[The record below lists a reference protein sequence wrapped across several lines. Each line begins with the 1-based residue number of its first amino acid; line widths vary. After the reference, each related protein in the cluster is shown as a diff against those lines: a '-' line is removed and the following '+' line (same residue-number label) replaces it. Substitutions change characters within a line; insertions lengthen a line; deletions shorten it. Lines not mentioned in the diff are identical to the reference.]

1 MEGVPAAAREFLSD
15 GAAVEAYLEVD
26 RRREAALHELHD
38 AFISFRDAD
47 ESIHRLV
54 KRIRQPLWEVRTP
67 PGGGAPV
74 NLWGFQHEDE
84 RLFAERFAGAAPR
97 VPDVDLA
104 SLFRSYLQ
112 DEPRRAAD
120 KRVQLLL
127 AFGEFVAG
135 LDARAEE
142 GEPRLGVG
150 PAANFLTFAWH
161 CLSMGAEPVFLYTAN
176 RAIKALDDGAGSGE
190 GPVGHLERRFTTFFA
205 LTDRLGDA
213 LAAAPAPMRR
223 GWAVEHA
230 LEWLLERLERGDGL
244 RKALLEDPGA
254 SGLFPTRSRG
264 GLRPVIVAPSAG
276 TVTAPEAGAAGSV
289 RIERPKIIV
298 ASPAEPEAPARV
310 EVDAPASDPEPRR
323 PRTERLTDDDTRA
336 RQRARIGELSKRRVV
351 YGEPTP
357 IVERSG
363 ADLADMLPPDRT
375 PPVGMPRPEAPPPKA
390 EVRAEAPKAEAP
402 KLEAP
407 KLEAPKAEAPK
418 AEPPKPAPPRPEPPR
433 PAPPKVEAP
442 KAEAPK
448 PEPAASGDEPW
459 WAKRLG
465 EPSSRPADPS
475 PAAPAPPRA
484 AKADERGPGRA
495 ALRGDLTEELDA
507 PPALKPSLLD
517 DESADLAVDA
527 LLGELR
533 GEVVQASRGEPP
545 RELPPDR
552 LAHDLFLDPTLLA
565 ELQATLNQRGRALL
579 VGPPWAGK
587 THVARRLAIH
597 LAGHL
602 DRVLFLRLHP
612 ALTYADLMGREPGL
626 ARAFCE
632 RARDDRDQRY
642 VLVLDEVDAGD
653 AAQALGELT
662 GALAERGQDVQLGT
676 TGAAFLVP
684 RNLLVLATARS
695 LPREGALVGRFP
707 AVRLQADPEVLR
719 RFLAQCRPAM
729 EWVADLLR
737 TLNERLLARDPSAQV
752 GHGAFMDPDLDA
764 DRVRLI
770 FRHEVGPLLEAHGIR
785 DDAALEL
792 ESLRARG

>member
-15 GAAVEAYLEVD
+15 TAAVEAYLEVD

-120 KRVQLLL
+120 KKVQLLL

-161 CLSMGAEPVFLYTAN
+161 CLSMGAEPVFLYAAN
-176 RAIKALDDGAGSGE
+176 RATKALDEAAGSGE
-190 GPVGHLERRFTTFFA
+190 GAGGHLERRFTTFFA

-213 LAAAPAPMRR
+213 LAQAPAPMRR
-223 GWAVEHA
+223 GWAIEHA
-230 LEWLLERLERGDGL
+230 LEWLLERLERGGNM
-244 RKALLEDPGA
+244 KALLEDPGA
-254 SGLFPTRSRG
+254 SGLFSTRPRG
-264 GLRPVIVAPSAG
+264 GADAPLRPVIVAPSAG
-276 TVTAPEAGAAGSV
+276 TVTAADGGGATASV
-289 RIERPKIIV
+289 RIERPKIV
-298 ASPAEPEAPARV
+298 AAGAAPEVEPRPEAAAPPLDDAEPRKYK
-310 EVDAPASDPEPRR
+310 
-323 PRTERLTDDDTRA
+323 TERLKDDETRA

-357 IVERSG
+357 IVDRSG
-363 ADLADMLPPDRT
+363 AELAEVLPPDRT
-375 PPVGMPRPEAPPPKA
+375 PPHGLPRPG
-390 EVRAEAPKAEAP
+390 APKAESA
-402 KLEAP
+402 KV
-407 KLEAPKAEAPK
+407 
-418 AEPPKPAPPRPEPPR
+418 EPPKPEPVAKVEPPKPEPVAKVEPPKPEPPRPEPAR
-433 PAPPKVEAP
+433 V
-442 KAEAPK
+442 
-448 PEPAASGDEPW
+448 EPAAKAPAPDAGAPPRSVEPW
-459 WAKRLG
+459 WAQG
-465 EPSSRPADPS
+465 VSVPPPD
-475 PAAPAPPRA
+475 APPRA
-484 AKADERGPGRA
+484 PAEPPRPPRPEPT
-495 ALRGDLTEELDA
+495 GDLTEELDA
-507 PPALKPSLLD
+507 PEALRSAPPVVERAPELAD
-517 DESADLAVDA
+517 DESADVAVDA

-545 RELPPDR
+545 REVPPDR

-626 ARAFCE
+626 VRAFCE
-632 RARDDRDQRY
+632 RAREDRDQRY
-642 VLVLDEVDAGD
+642 VLVLDELDAGD

-676 TGAAFLVP
+676 TGAAFHVP

-695 LPREGALVGRFP
+695 LPREGALVGRLP
-707 AVRLQADPEVLR
+707 AVRLPADPEVLR
-719 RFLAQCRPAM
+719 RYLAQCRPAM

-737 TLNERLLARDPSAQV
+737 TLNERLDGPGDPARV
-752 GHGAFMDPDLDA
+752 GHGVFMDPDLDA

-770 FRHEVGPLLEAHGIR
+770 FRLEIGPLLEAHGIR
-785 DDAALEL
+785 GDAALEL
-792 ESLRARG
+792 EALRPGPTGR